1 MLHPSLA
8 SLEGFN
14 IKWQQ
19 IFITCQK
26 IASKL
31 KAKSKSCDEIVSPK
45 KKKKNSPQF
54 WQKNQKK
61 IMLW

>member
-8 SLEGFN
+8 SLQGFN

-31 KAKSKSCDEIVSPK
+31 KAKSKSCDEIVSK
-45 KKKKNSPQF
+45 K
-54 WQKNQKK
+54 
-61 IMLW
+61 

>member
-19 IFITCQK
+19 IFITCHK

-31 KAKSKSCDEIVSPK
+31 KAKSKSCDEIVSKSKIKNPPNFGKKILK
-45 KKKKNSPQF
+45 KK
-54 WQKNQKK
+54 
-61 IMLW
+61 IIL